1 MRKSGNNSN
10 ENDFKNVGEATS
22 HLITSLDIEHPGT
35 YYVTVKATNNAGMSS
50 REVSEVIR
58 IDSTPPRVDE
68 TKREFSKDLDEN
80 CVSKI
85 NQTCEG
91 VSNGPKIQS
100 SRIRISCIFDYIE
113 ARWPPYKDQESGIA
127 KVEWC
132 IETLH
137 NTCNVRYW
145 ENIDPGMLNV
155 SAVISSLPKFK
166 DVRVSIRIT
175 NAVGNTLVLSS
186 PSCNSEKSFPPKVEV
201 REIQNS
207 NSTETDIDYQTD
219 LDVIFVTW
227 STYAGNAKLHPRTQ
241 VALANSSLRSDES
254 TQFLD
259 VPLGKNQV
267 VFTNASLKP
276 YTKYHA
282 VVRIWDEFGL
292 YSDSVSDGVTIVP
305 DHPLAVEI
313 NITDKLL
320 ANEKERWQK
329 YLNVTELVE
338 NDKNEGTYYMS
349 DPFSTLINLG
359 LKNTHPTNANGLE
372 ARLKRENA
380 PILYKATIHR
390 ITSEANEAD
399 NETESSRIVYDQSH
413 VFNYL
418 DTCCS
423 PTNAFPRTIV
433 PDKQLKPVRETANF
447 GNTVATLSNELFVV
461 SSSDSVYV
469 FSTAT
474 LANTPLIY
482 RKFNSSVKSAYSVRI
497 KTAND
502 KLLISG
508 NGRVLLF
515 EVNMEFVLQIAISNC
530 NYTTK
535 NEEDNDCVGND
546 AWSSSEAVGK
556 MLAYDSSTVIAVGG
570 FVNESNSGVVAV
582 FDNQGSWKLRQV
594 LGLEKND
601 SLFGKAI
608 AINKHFLVVLG
619 GGFSEIT
626 LYSKALDNSWKEEK
640 NVSEVL
646 SQATPPRNVYLT
658 DENELFIISTKKLC
672 LEVYQLAVTS
682 KTATLKCRYSFS
694 NEIKL
699 SGNLDIRKTKP
710 LVVAV
715 GVMVEGS
722 DGAVLL
728 AYDPKEG
735 LAEIGGV
742 LMEPELRLDDGIPR
756 ASVALLGDYV
766 VIGTPRLPTW
776 HSEYERGGTGRVY
789 LATFCPRNSSRL
801 RHAGDTRV
809 ACVPCG
815 AGEKSYP
822 GFEESCVDC
831 SSKVCLDNPS
841 LHFEISRCG
850 KSGCGINETR
860 AVFQNTSADN
870 LTVSEIT
877 PIFGDGFYRSGGEQ
891 SYFVRISQLSASG
904 LETISDSALFSIDNT
919 SPESGYVYDGK
930 GSDESHN
937 CSANTTLGS
946 KHQCSTRSFADTDI
960 DFTNNTA
967 EIVARWIDFRDNE
980 SDIQNYL
987 WCIGSSPLS
996 DDILKC
1002 ENTTGRPNGTL
1013 SGLSLAHGTKYYV
1026 TILACNYAGLCTAKS
1041 SDGVL
1046 VDTTPPEIQY
1056 VYDGLLGEDIDM
1068 QVS

>member
-1 MRKSGNNSN
+1 MRKFGNNCN

-22 HLITSLDIEHPGT
+22 YLITSLDLEHPGT

-80 CVSKI
+80 
-85 NQTCEG
+85 
-91 VSNGPKIQS
+91 NGPKITT
-100 SRIRISCIFDYIE
+100 SRIRIFCFFYYIE
-113 ARWPPYKDQESGIA
+113 ARWPPYEDQESGIA

-145 ENIDPGMLNV
+145 ENIDPGALNV
-155 SAVISSLPKFK
+155 SAVISSIPTFK

-175 NAVGNTLVLSS
+175 NAVGNAIVLSS
-186 PSCNSEKSFPPKVEV
+186 PSCNPEKSFPPKVEV
-201 REIQNS
+201 REIQNW
-207 NSTETDIDYQTD
+207 NHTETDIDYQTD
-219 LDVIFVTW
+219 LDAIFVTW
-227 STYAGNAKLHPRTQ
+227 STYAGDVTLYPRTQ
-241 VALANSSLRSDES
+241 VALANSSPKSEES
-254 TQFLD
+254 TRFLD
-259 VPLGKNQV
+259 VPLGKNRV
-267 VFTNASLKP
+267 VFTNALLKP

-282 VVRIWDEFGL
+282 VVRMWNDVGL

-305 DHPLAVEI
+305 DHPLAIDI

-320 ANEKERWQK
+320 ANGKERWQK
-329 YLNVTELVE
+329 YINVRELVE
-338 NDKNEGTYYMS
+338 SDKNDGTYYMS

-359 LKNTHPTNANGLE
+359 LKNTHSTNASGLE

-380 PILYKATIHR
+380 PVLYKATIHR
-390 ITSEANEAD
+390 ITSESNEVD
-399 NETESSRIVYDQSH
+399 NVTDSNRIVYNQSH
-413 VFNYL
+413 VFNNL

-423 PTNAFPRTIV
+423 RTNAFPRTII

-447 GNTVATLSNELFVV
+447 GNSIATLSNKLFVV
-461 SSSDSVYV
+461 SSLDSVYV

-474 LANTPLIY
+474 PADTHLIF
-482 RKFNSSVKSAYSVRI
+482 RKFNSSSTDSYSVRI
-497 KTAND
+497 KTVND

-515 EVNMEFVLQIAISNC
+515 EVNMKYPAESVLQIAISNC
-530 NYTTK
+530 NFTMK
-535 NEEDNDCVGND
+535 SEENRDCVGND
-546 AWSSSEAVGK
+546 AWSSSHAVGK
-556 MLAYDSSTVIAVGG
+556 TLAYDGSKVIAVGG

-582 FDNQGSWKLRQV
+582 FNNQSSWKLRQV
-594 LGLEKND
+594 LGFEKND
-601 SLFGKAI
+601 SLFGRAI
-608 AINKHFLVVLG
+608 AINRHFLVVLG

-626 LYSKALDNSWKEEK
+626 LYSKTSDNSWKEEK

-646 SQATPPRNVYLT
+646 SKATRRPSNVHLT
-658 DENELFIISTKKLC
+658 DENELFIISAKNLY
-672 LEVYQLAVTS
+672 LDVFQLAVAS

-694 NEIKL
+694 YEIRL
-699 SGNLDIRKTKP
+699 SGNLDISKTKP
-710 LVVAV
+710 VVVAV
-715 GVMVEGS
+715 GIMIEGS
-722 DGAVLL
+722 DGAGLL
-728 AYDPKEG
+728 AYDPNEG
-735 LAEIGGV
+735 FAEIGSV
-742 LMEPELRLDDGIPR
+742 LMAPELRLDDGIPR

-766 VIGTPRLPTW
+766 VIGTPQLPTW

-789 LATFCPRNSSRL
+789 LATFCPRNSVRRKISKL
-801 RHAGDTRV
+801 RQAGDV
-809 ACVPCG
+809 VCVSCG
-815 AGEKSYP
+815 AGERSYA

-841 LHFEISRCG
+841 LNFEISQCAQSACG
-850 KSGCGINETR
+850 LNETR
-860 AVFQNTSADN
+860 AVFQNASADN

-877 PIFGDGFYRSGGEQ
+877 PIFGDSFYRSGGEQ

-919 SPESGYVYDGK
+919 SPEPGYVYDGR

-946 KHQCSTRSFADTDI
+946 KHQCSTRSFSDTDI

-967 EIVARWIDFRDNE
+967 EIIARWIDFRDNE

-1002 ENTTGRPNGTL
+1002 ENATGRPNGTL

-1026 TILACNYAGLCTAKS
+1026 TVLACNYAGLCTAKS